1 MLKIL
6 TFYFLLTA
14 ACFAFGGEVNE
25 STSKN
30 APFDAPASIVAACE
44 NNLPLID
51 IHVQIQESPILETNE
66 ASVSELTNIA
76 LKLNNPHAQ
85 NRDILGLATME
96 IVWDANIKY
105 KSFEFSNPSI
115 HCARAEVIVDLIVLY
130 HTVQIAKDFVPETCE
145 YNFIREHEYKH
156 VKVNEE
162 NLKRYAKELVDR
174 FKANF
179 QNKIYYGSLDSIAN
193 TINDES
199 QNYWL
204 PFIGEATKNIE
215 EDGRARHQFI
225 DTPEEYKKV
234 DFVCSGNISRF
245 LKRHKS
251 VSTQGESHE

>member
-1 MLKIL
+1 MLKTL
-6 TFYFLLTA
+6 AFYFLLTA
-14 ACFAFGGEVNE
+14 ACFAFGEVVNE
-25 STSKN
+25 STTKN
-30 APFDAPASIVAACE
+30 APVDAPASIVAACE

-130 HTVQIAKDFVPETCE
+130 HTLQVAKDFMPETCE

-251 VSTQGESHE
+251 VSTQG

>member
-14 ACFAFGGEVNE
+14 ACFSFGEVVNE

-130 HTVQIAKDFVPETCE
+130 HTLQVAKDFMPETCE

-156 VKVNEE
+156 VKVNEG

-251 VSTQGESHE
+251 VSTQG